1 MTKKMRESLRPMHP
15 TSVKGV
21 DDMILLGDLNEA
33 GLLRNLLVRH
43 KQGLIYVRLCS
54 LLSLLANQFYEVHK
68 LGWKYCVFPGVF
80 VPDFALQLITK
91 LFVSIETNQPLLN
104 VTAFLCHCLKAQ
116 QCVFNYGLGH
126 FVLFNAKCSQGK
138 TFPCRWVT
146 FHGSQRV

>member
-1 MTKKMRESLRPMHP
+1 MSMSLFVHNSVTTRTQEHKMNNKTQGSLQLMHP

-43 KQGLIYVRLCS
+43 KEGLIYVGFCS
-54 LLSLLANQFYEVHK
+54 LDSLRANQFYEVHK
-68 LGWKYCVFPGVF
+68 LRWKRCFFPAVS
-80 VPDFALQLITK
+80 VSDFALQLITK
-91 LFVSIETNQPLLN
+91 LFVSIETNKPVLN

-126 FVLFNAKCSQGK
+126 FVLYE
-138 TFPCRWVT
+138 R
-146 FHGSQRV
+146 